1 MKARAIGAAV
11 VALSLLAV
19 AGYRLWPRHSDGVP
33 LTAQG
38 VPFLFGGPWLR
49 PDASDGPAMDSS
61 HAASVQAVAL
71 EALPVLVEA
80 DAGDV
85 DRRVRY
91 CVGTLSDYRI
101 SDLPATVL
109 ATLRGRDGR
118 FVGAGACRFHVET
131 VDVTLP
137 GIRSRPAWF
146 LWATVPVESVAG
158 QAALDIG
165 YHAGSTQVTVWRCFL
180 RYRDGHW
187 LVDSTARRWK
197 S

>member
-1 MKARAIGAAV
+1 MKARTIVAAV
-11 VALSLLAV
+11 IVFLLAAV
-19 AGYRLWPRHSDGVP
+19 AYDRLRNPDAGVP

-61 HAASVQAVAL
+61 RAASVQVAAL
-71 EALPVLVEA
+71 ETLPALVEA

-85 DRRVRY
+85 DRRIRY

-101 SDLPATVL
+101 TDLPATVL
-109 ATLRGRDGR
+109 ATLRSRERR

-137 GIRSRPAWF
+137 GLRSRPAWF
-146 LWATVPVESVAG
+146 LWTTVPVESVAG

-180 RYRDGHW
+180 SHRDGQW
-187 LVDSTARRWK
+187 LVDSTVRRWK